1 MEVMKAVNLSRL
13 DQAVI
18 SLLLMTMALQ
28 MTVPQGIVLFQ
39 TLNHWFS
46 LVDAQ
51 FWIHITLWGDTL
63 VLLCLMAPLLAYR
76 PEWLYGLIASI
87 PLGGLLSSLL
97 KKGFSAPRPGD
108 VLSTADYYALSDVL
122 TGHSFPSGHSITAF
136 AMASVVWSCLQNDP
150 ENSDAVWIKTTV
162 LSIALLIG
170 CSRIA
175 LGVHWPIDVLAGA
188 CVGWMAGRSGFML
201 LQKFPQFWRRTSVQ
215 WTVMC
220 SLLGIAVFLF
230 FRLQASLNGEMTIY
244 LCLMAVV
251 FSGWTLMTGA
261 VKKPRDSDR
270 GCQQIE

>member
-1 MEVMKAVNLSRL
+1 MEVMNAFKLTRL

-18 SLLLMTMALQ
+18 CLLLMTMVLQ
-28 MTVPQGIVLFQ
+28 MAVPQGLVFFQ

-46 LVDAQ
+46 FVDAQ
-51 FWIHITLWGDTL
+51 FWINITLWGDTL

-76 PEWLYGLIASI
+76 PEWVYGLIASI

-108 VLSTADYYALSDVL
+108 VLSASDYHALSDVL

-136 AMASVVWSCLQNDP
+136 AMASVVLACLQK
-150 ENSDAVWIKTTV
+150 EEKSTAVVWMKIAA

-175 LGVHWPIDVLAGA
+175 LGVHWPIDVMAGA

-201 LQKFPQFWRRTSVQ
+201 TQAFPLFWSRTAVK
-215 WTVMC
+215 WTVMYA
-220 SLLGIAVFLF
+220 LLGLAVFLF
-230 FRLQASLNGEMTIY
+230 NRAQASPWVELSVY
-244 LCLMAVV
+244 LGVLCVA
-251 FSGWTLMTGA
+251 FSFWTLSSA
-261 VKKPRDSDR
+261 AIRKPSSAKSRMPMD
-270 GCQQIE
+270 